1 MNIGVDAHILGKGKG
16 GAERYMAELCYR
28 LPHLTPENSF
38 YFFINKSYKPLK
50 QFANVYWIRLTI
62 SDPLIQRSLILP
74 WLISRLKL
82 DLIHTQRI
90 APLWSRCPVIVSIHD
105 ILPLTKPEDYVG
117 LRHMLIR
124 ALTGWTTKRAKTL
137 LTVSNTVKQEMEEN
151 LPSAKGKIKAVYN
164 GVDHAFFLQKKVENR
179 PVEDEYLLYTG
190 AIEPRKN
197 LEILFEAYSE
207 VCSQITRKLTLIL
220 AGMTRDQAYA
230 AKLFTLAEKC
240 QQNGRIIFTGFL
252 TEEQYLEYLQ
262 SASIFLAPSRGEGF
276 DLPPLEA
283 MACQVPVICSDIP
296 VHRELF
302 NDAALFFITDSA
314 PDLAKTI
321 LTLYKNIEL
330 RTKLQRQGASCAARF
345 SWEKTAC
352 QVSRIYRENEA
363 VRPGL

>member
-16 GAERYMAELCYR
+16 GAERYVAELCHR
-28 LPHLTPENSF
+28 LPRLAPEDSF
-38 YFFINKSYKPLK
+38 YFFINKAYKPLD
-50 QFANVYWIRLTI
+50 QPANVCWIRLTI

-74 WLISRLKL
+74 LLISKFKL

-105 ILPLTKPEDYVG
+105 ILPLTEPNDYVG

-124 ALTGWTTKRAKTL
+124 ALTGWTSKRARSL

-164 GVDHAFFLQKKVENR
+164 GVDHAFFSQGKVENR
-179 PVEDEYLLYTG
+179 PIEDEYLLYTG

-197 LEILFEAYSE
+197 LEILIEAYSE

-230 AKLFTLAEKC
+230 AKLSSLAEKC
-240 QQNGRIIFTGFL
+240 HQNGRIIFTGFL
-252 TEEQYLEYLQ
+252 TEEQYLQYLQ

-302 NDAALFFITDSA
+302 NSAALFFLTDSA
-314 PDLAKTI
+314 PDLAKKI
-321 LTLYKNIEL
+321 LTLYKDKEL
-330 RTKLQRQGASCAARF
+330 HAKLQRQGTSCAARF
-345 SWEKTAC
+345 SWEQTAC
-352 QVSRIYRENEA
+352 QVSRIYRENGA
-363 VRPGL
+363 ARPAL